1 MAKME
6 KIETSLCNIPKTV
19 MKTAIQVGRDRQT
32 AIQVDRDDRDG
43 QTAIQVGRDR

>member
-32 AIQVDRDDRDG
+32 AIQVDRDG